1 MHHVRQKSEFGSGAK
16 QAYKAIL
23 FFNIYAQMYG
33 AVYMPSHFKI
43 LLVALIS
50 ASAAL
55 AIMSIH
61 GLSVILARRD
71 RKYAPS

>member
-1 MHHVRQKSEFGSGAK
+1 
-16 QAYKAIL
+16 
-23 FFNIYAQMYG
+23 MYG